1 MTGET
6 ESNCRLPSCGIIVA
20 IIAPLLLPVGA
31 STMKVPEQSLPEP
44 IVDPLRLS
52 AGVYYD
58 EALLDVAY
66 VETATGL
73 TDTP

>member
-6 ESNCRLPSCGIIVA
+6 ELNCRLPSCGIIVA
-20 IIAPLLLPVGA
+20 IIALLLLPVGA
-31 STMKVPEQSLPEP
+31 STMKVPAQSLPEP
-44 IVDPLRLS
+44 IVDPLQLS

-58 EALLDVAY
+58 EALLDVEY
-66 VETATGL
+66 VEKNTGL